1 MVEIERCQKKELKM
15 SPFLKNELT
24 EKELVVFLNHGTH
37 CKTINK
43 VIILSVE
50 QSGRWSLHTV

>member
-15 SPFLKNELT
+15 LPFLKNELT
-24 EKELVVFLNHGTH
+24 EKELVVFLNHGTR